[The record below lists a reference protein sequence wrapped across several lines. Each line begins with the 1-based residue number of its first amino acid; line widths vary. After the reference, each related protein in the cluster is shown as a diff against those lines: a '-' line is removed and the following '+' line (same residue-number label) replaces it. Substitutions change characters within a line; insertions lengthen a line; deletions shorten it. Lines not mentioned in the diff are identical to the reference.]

1 MTSYI
6 HEEIH
11 DKGSYIESVEYI
23 YFYDFHL
30 KLWTIIKYGN
40 GEQKGESQY
49 LNNRDEVPRSSVL
62 VVLGVTVVALTT
74 KSCAGPKTV
83 TGPPSADVPS
93 CVCPLVE
100 KAVTIASNSPSKSAA
115 LITAPSAM
123 LLSVSFLV

>member
-49 LNNRDEVPRSSVL
+49 LNNRDEVKYWYPEFKFVKEGR
-62 VVLGVTVVALTT
+62 
-74 KSCAGPKTV
+74 K
-83 TGPPSADVPS
+83 
-93 CVCPLVE
+93 
-100 KAVTIASNSPSKSAA
+100 
-115 LITAPSAM
+115 
-123 LLSVSFLV
+123 